1 MRQQPRLAG
10 LTRGLV
16 FSIGETVNLPVRW
29 NSAAGTA
36 TNKTLGTV
44 DFVVRL
50 ADTSGN
56 VWTDTHLLT
65 ERL

>member
-1 MRQQPRLAG
+1 M
-10 LTRGLV
+10 